1 MSARLPSMCNPMLE
15 TAPSATADIDD
26 GQVPL
31 GLHISV
37 TSLHDID
44 TTKETATVHSNGAP
58 SSS

>member
-37 TSLHDID
+37 TSLH
-44 TTKETATVHSNGAP
+44 S
-58 SSS
+58 